1 MIKLEVTP
9 ETAVALIQ
17 AALAEQKGYTT
28 DPTCCPQRIVNLR
41 HFIND
46 LDGKL
51 TEYLKEATLEE
62 GKEES

>member
-1 MIKLEVTP
+1 MIKLELTP

-17 AALAEQKGYTT
+17 AALSEQDGYTH

-41 HFIND
+41 AVITE

-51 TEYLKEATLEE
+51 TEHLKEVTLEE